1 MDEKFYEM
9 AERLSTATIEAGIN
23 HIRMSVQSRPEHF
36 VGQCTCGEDVP
47 QARIDAGY
55 YNWVDCQ
62 STKERQGKQHGT

>member
-1 MDEKFYEM
+1 MDEKYYEM

-23 HIRMSVQSRPEHF
+23 HIRKSVQSRPVHF

-55 YNWVDCQ
+55 YNCVDCQ
-62 STKERQGKQHGT
+62 SATETQRKQHGT